1 MAGRQRILGVDL
13 GIASCGWGIIE
24 VGEPDGKIVATG
36 VRCFDAPLVDK
47 TGEPK
52 SAQRRAAR
60 GARRVIRRR
69 RQRMNQVRKLLHAN
83 GLLPISS
90 NEALHDAL
98 RRVSPRGAHPPITPW
113 TLRAAAHSRLLSA
126 DELSVVLGH
135 IARHRG
141 FRSNSKSEAGANATD
156 DTSKMKKEMEATRE
170 GLAKYHSFGD
180 MIANDPKFA
189 SRKRNHD
196 KDYSHTAK
204 RSDLE
209 VEIRDIFS
217 AQRRFGST
225 TTTDNL
231 ANAFSDAAFFQRP
244 LQDSEQLVG
253 KCPFEPDHMRTAR
266 RAPSFE
272 LFRFLSRLTNLRIAV
287 GRAPEQGLTRD
298 QIALAARGFGE
309 AKKTITFKSLR
320 ETLDLDPNT
329 RFAGIAKEK
338 ENTLDVAARTGG
350 AAYGTKTLKDALGD
364 APWQSLIK
372 TPETLDRIAEVLSF
386 RQDLD
391 SISKGLDEIG
401 LDARM
406 VRCLLDAAAKGDFK
420 DFTRAAHISA
430 LACRNI
436 IPGLQEGLVY
446 SVACERVGYDH
457 ATRPSIELTAI
468 GSPVT
473 RKAFGEAIKQ
483 IRAVVREYGPIDLVH
498 IELARDVGK
507 SAEERREIQDG
518 IEKRTAEKE
527 RSRGEAAEHLDRKVS
542 NDELLRYELAK
553 EQNFKCIYSGD
564 AIEPKGVADND
575 TRYQVDH
582 ILPWS
587 RFGDDSYINK
597 TLCTTSANQNK
608 RGRTPFEW
616 FDAEKTEAEWME
628 YVARVEALKEVK
640 GRKKRNYTLKDA
652 ANVEEKFKARNLTDT
667 QWATRLLADEL
678 KRMFPPRPERRAP
691 DGTDERRVFTRPGA
705 ITSKL
710 RRAWGLEGL
719 KKIDGARVSDD
730 RHHAVDALV
739 LAATT
744 ESLLQ
749 SLTREVQK
757 REREGRQDDIFHCN
771 QPWPGF
777 RIDVTRAIYGENGT
791 GGMFVSRAERRRA
804 RGKAHDATVRQVRGA
819 DGKKLIHKTPGEI
832 DGEKIVFERKL
843 ITDKGFKESD
853 LDKIPVPSPYGNVA
867 DPKKLR
873 DEMVESLRAWIR
885 KGKPKDDLPR
895 SPKGDIIRKV
905 RIATDKKVAIEL
917 SGGAVDRGDM
927 ARVDVFRKKNKK
939 GKAEFYV
946 VPIYPH
952 QIADEEDW
960 LYPPTQ
966 AVQAHV
972 DELEWPLIDGTFE
985 FMFSLHPMCYLELVT
1000 SKGKIIDGYYRE
1012 MNRND
1017 AGITLSAHY
1026 SNDARSPKTGSRT
1039 LRDFRKFTIDRLG
1052 RKFEVSREVRT
1063 WRGKACT

>member
-1 MAGRQRILGVDL
+1 MRILGIDL
-13 GIASCGWGIIE
+13 GIASCGWGVIEAGENEGGII
-24 VGEPDGKIVATG
+24 ATG

-69 RQRMNQVRKLLHAN
+69 RQRMNKVRKLLHAN
-83 GLLPISS
+83 GLLPDCTT
-90 NEALHDAL
+90 EALHEAL
-98 RRVSPRGAHPPITPW
+98 RRVSPKGAHPPITPW
-113 TLRAAAHSRLLSA
+113 TLRAAAHERALSN

-141 FRSNSKSEAGANATD
+141 FRSNSKSEGNANAAD
-156 DTSKMKKEMEATRE
+156 ETSKMKKAMEATRE
-170 GLAKYHSFGD
+170 GLAKYRSFGD
-180 MIANDPKFA
+180 MLANDEQFKD
-189 SRKRNHD
+189 RKRNRD

-209 VEIRDIFS
+209 DEVRTIFT
-217 AQRRFGST
+217 AQRRFGNVT
-225 TTTDNL
+225 ATGDL
-231 ANAFSDAAFFQRP
+231 AKTISETAFTQRP
-244 LQDSEQLVG
+244 LQDSEKLVG
-253 KCPFEPDHMRTAR
+253 KCPFEPDQLRTAR

-272 LFRFLSRLTNLRIAV
+272 LFRFLQRLAHLRISV
-287 GRAPEQGLTRD
+287 GRVERPLTPEE
-298 QIALAARGFGE
+298 IALASKGFGE
-309 AKKTITFKSLR
+309 TKKTITFGSLR
-320 ETLDLDPNT
+320 ETLDLDPNA
-329 RFAGIAKEK
+329 RFAGIPKDKESK
-338 ENTLDVAARTGG
+338 LDVAARTGG

-364 APWQSLIK
+364 APWQSLVK
-372 TPETLDRIAEVLSF
+372 TPEKLDRIAEVLSF
-386 RQDLD
+386 REDMD
-391 SISKGLDEIG
+391 SIRKGLNEIG
-401 LDARM
+401 LDA
-406 VRCLLDAAAKGDFK
+406 VIVQCLLDAAAKGEFK

-436 IPGLQEGLVY
+436 IPGLREGLVY
-446 SVACERVGYDH
+446 SDACARVGYDH
-457 ATRPSIELTAI
+457 TARPSVQLTEV

-483 IRAVVREYGPIDLVH
+483 IRTVAREYGPIDLVH
-498 IELARDVGK
+498 IELARDIGK

-518 IEKRTAEKE
+518 IERRTAEKE
-527 RSRGEAAEHLDRKVS
+527 KRRGEAAEHLGRAPSD
-542 NDELLRYELAK
+542 DELLRYELAK

-564 AIEPKGVADND
+564 PIEPKGVAAND

-597 TLCTTSANQNK
+597 TLCTTKANQDK

-616 FDAEKTEAEWME
+616 FDAEKTEPEWME

-652 ANVEEKFKARNLTDT
+652 ATVEEKFKARNLTDT

-678 KRMFPPRPERRAP
+678 KRMFPAPE
-691 DGTDERRVFTRPGA
+691 GERRVFTRPGA

-710 RRAWGLEGL
+710 RRAWGLENL
-719 KKIDGARVSDD
+719 KKEDGERIPDD

-749 SLTREVQK
+749 KMTKEVQQ
-757 REREGRQDDIFHCN
+757 REKQGRQDDIFHVQ
-771 QPWPGF
+771 QPWAGF
-777 RIDVTRAIYGENGT
+777 RIDVMRAVHGENGA
-791 GGMFVSRAERRRA
+791 GGVFVSRAERRRA

-819 DGKKLIHKTPGEI
+819 DGKKLVNKTPSEI
-832 DGEKIVFERKL
+832 NGEKIVYERKL
-843 ITDKGFKESD
+843 ITDKGFKEID
-853 LDKIPVPSPYGNVA
+853 LDKIPIPAPYGNIA
-867 DPKKLR
+867 DPKRLR
-873 DEMVESLRAWIR
+873 DEMVESLRAWIG

-905 RIATDKKVAIEL
+905 RVATDKKVAIEL
-917 SGGAVDRGDM
+917 SGGAVDRGEM

-939 GKAEFYV
+939 GKWEFYV
-946 VPIYPH
+946 VPVYPH

-960 LYPPTQ
+960 PKPPTQ

-972 DELEWPLIDGTFE
+972 DEAEWPSIDSTFE
-985 FMFSLHPMCYLELVT
+985 FTFSLNPMCYLELIT
-1000 SKGKIIDGYYRE
+1000 SKGEIIEGYYRE

-1017 AGITLSAHY
+1017 AGITLSAHL
-1026 SNDARSPKTGSRT
+1026 SSDARSPKTGSRT
-1039 LRDFRKFTIDRLG
+1039 LRDFRKFTVDRLG

>member
-1 MAGRQRILGVDL
+1 MGERKRILGIDL
-13 GIASCGWGIIE
+13 GIASCGWGVIEAGENEGEII
-24 VGEPDGKIVATG
+24 ATG

-47 TGEPK
+47 SGEPK
-52 SAQRRAAR
+52 SAQRRVAR
-60 GARRVIRRR
+60 GQRRVIRRR
-69 RQRMNQVRKLLHAN
+69 RQRMNAVRKLLHQN
-83 GLLPISS
+83 GLLPDASS
-90 NEALHDAL
+90 NALHDAL
-98 RRVSPRGAHPPITPW
+98 KRISPKGAHPPITPW
-113 TLRAAAHSRLLSA
+113 TLRAAAHERALSN

-141 FRSNSKSEAGANATD
+141 FRSNSKSEGNANAAD
-156 DTSKMKKEMEATRE
+156 ETSKMKKAMEATRE
-170 GLAKYHSFGD
+170 GLAKYRSFGD
-180 MIANDPKFA
+180 MLANDEKFKD
-189 SRKRNHD
+189 RKRNRD

-209 VEIRDIFS
+209 DEVRTIVT
-217 AQRRFGST
+217 AQRRFGNAT
-225 TTTDNL
+225 ATDDL
-231 ANAFSDAAFFQRP
+231 AKTFSETAFTQRP
-244 LQDSEQLVG
+244 LQDSEKLVG
-253 KCPFEPDHMRTAR
+253 KCLFEPDQLRTAR

-272 LFRFLSRLTNLRIAV
+272 LFRFLQRLAHLRISV
-287 GRAPEQGLTRD
+287 GRIERPLT
-298 QIALAARGFGE
+298 QEEIALASNGFGE
-309 AKKTITFKSLR
+309 TKKTITFGSLR
-320 ETLDLDPNT
+320 ETLDLDPNA
-329 RFAGIAKEK
+329 RFAGIPKDKESK
-338 ENTLDVAARTGG
+338 LDVAARTGG

-364 APWQSLIK
+364 APWQSLVK
-372 TPETLDRIAEVLSF
+372 TPEKLDRIAEVLTF
-386 RQDLD
+386 REDLD
-391 SISKGLDEIG
+391 SIRKGLDEIG
-401 LDARM
+401 LDRM
-406 VRCLLDAAAKGDFK
+406 IVQCLLDAAAKGDFK

-436 IPGLQEGLVY
+436 VPGLREGLVY
-446 SVACERVGYDH
+446 ADACARVGYDH
-457 ATRPSIELTAI
+457 AARPSVQLTEI

-483 IRAVVREYGPIDLVH
+483 IRTVARAYGPIDLVH

-527 RSRGEAAEHLDRKVS
+527 RRRGEAAEHLGRAVS
-542 NDELLRYELAK
+542 DDELLRYELAK

-564 AIEPKGVADND
+564 PIEPKGVAAND

-597 TLCTTSANQNK
+597 TLCTAKANQDK
-608 RGRTPFEW
+608 RGRTPYEW
-616 FDAEKTEAEWME
+616 FDAEKTEPGWME

-640 GRKKRNYTLKDA
+640 GRKKRNYTLKEA
-652 ANVEEKFKARNLTDT
+652 TEEVENRFKTRNLTDT

-678 KRMFPPRPERRAP
+678 KRMFPAPE
-691 DGTDERRVFTRPGA
+691 GERRVFTRPGA

-719 KKIDGARVSDD
+719 KKENGERVPDD

-749 SLTREVQK
+749 LLTKKVQQREK
-757 REREGRQDDIFHCN
+757 EGRQDDIFHCN

-777 RIDVTRAIYGENGT
+777 RIDVERAVRGENGT
-791 GGMFVSRAERRRA
+791 SGVFVSRAERHRV

-819 DGKKLIHKTPGEI
+819 DGKKLVNKTPSEI
-832 DGEKIVFERKL
+832 NGEKIVYERKL

-853 LDKIPVPSPYGNVA
+853 LDKIPIPAPYGNVA
-867 DPKKLR
+867 DPKRLR
-873 DEMVESLRAWIR
+873 DEMVESLRAWIG

-905 RIATDKKVAIEL
+905 RVATDKKAAIEL

-927 ARVDVFRKKNKK
+927 ARVDAFKKSNKK
-939 GKAEFYV
+939 GKVGYYL

-952 QIADEEDW
+952 QVADPQKWPDPPNRAIVAHKEE
-960 LYPPTQ
+960 
-966 AVQAHV
+966 
-972 DELEWPLIDGTFE
+972 EEWTPIDSTFE
-985 FMFSLHPMCYLELVT
+985 FLFSLSIHDYIEVAK
-1000 SKGKIIDGYYRE
+1000 SDGVFIGGYYKGVDRAGAQITVAQH
-1012 MNRND
+1012 ND
-1017 AGITLSAHY
+1017 LQSQTRGIGSKTLFAF
-1026 SNDARSPKTGSRT
+1026 K
-1039 LRDFRKFTIDRLG
+1039 KFTIDRLG

>member
-1 MAGRQRILGVDL
+1 MGERKRILGIDL
-13 GIASCGWGIIE
+13 GIASCGWGVIDAGDDKGGSI
-24 VGEPDGKIVATG
+24 VGAG

-69 RQRMNQVRKLLHAN
+69 RQRMNKVRKLLHAN
-83 GLLPISS
+83 GLLPNST

-98 RRVSPRGAHPPITPW
+98 RRVSPKGVHPPITPW
-113 TLRAAAHSRLLSA
+113 TLRAVALDRLLTA
-126 DELSVVLGH
+126 DEIAVVLGH

-141 FRSNSKSEAGANATD
+141 FRSNSKSEAGANAAAE
-156 DTSKMKKEMEATRE
+156 TSKMKKAMEATRE
-170 GLAKYHSFGD
+170 GLAKYRSFGD
-180 MIANDPKFA
+180 LLANDPKFTD
-189 SRKRNHD
+189 RKRNRD

-209 VEIRDIFS
+209 DEVRSIFS
-217 AQRRFGST
+217 TQHRFGNDAA
-225 TTTDNL
+225 TDDL
-231 ANAFSDAAFFQRP
+231 AIAFSDAAFFQRP

-253 KCPFEPDHMRTAR
+253 KCPFEPDQMRTAR

-272 LFRFLSRLTNLRIAV
+272 LFRFLQRLAHLKIST
-287 GRAPEQGLTRD
+287 GRVETGLTAD
-298 QIALAARGFGE
+298 QIALAAKGFGE
-309 AKKTITFKSLR
+309 TKKTITFKSLR
-320 ETLDLDPNT
+320 ETLDLDANA
-329 RFAGIAKEK
+329 RFAGVAKDKEK
-338 ENTLDVAARTGG
+338 DFDVAARTGG
-350 AAYGTKTLKDALGD
+350 AAYGTKTLKEVLGD

-372 TPETLDRIAEVLSF
+372 TPEKLDRIAEVLSF
-386 RQDLD
+386 REDMD
-391 SISKGLDEIG
+391 SICKGLEEIG
-401 LDARM
+401 LDA
-406 VRCLLDAAAKGDFK
+406 VILQCLLDAAAKGDFK
-420 DFTRAAHISA
+420 DFTRSAHISA

-436 IPGLQEGLVY
+436 NPGLREGLVY
-446 SVACERVGYDH
+446 SDACARVDYDH
-457 ATRPSIELTAI
+457 AARPSVELTAI

-483 IRAVVREYGPIDLVH
+483 IRAVAREYGPFDLVH

-527 RSRGEAAEHLDRKVS
+527 KRRGEAAEHLGRAPSD
-542 NDELLRYELAK
+542 DELLRYELAK

-564 AIEPKGVADND
+564 PIEPKGVAAND

-587 RFGDDSYINK
+587 RFGDNSYINK
-597 TLCTTSANQNK
+597 TLCTTNANQNK

-616 FDAEKTEAEWME
+616 FDAEKTESDWME

-652 ANVEEKFKARNLTDT
+652 ATVEEKFKARNLTDT

-678 KRMFPPRPERRAP
+678 TRMFPAPE
-691 DGTDERRVFTRPGA
+691 GERRVFTRPGA

-719 KKIDGARVSDD
+719 KKVDGERVPDD
-730 RHHAVDALV
+730 RHHAIDALV

-744 ESLLQ
+744 DSLLIKMTKDVQ
-749 SLTREVQK
+749 RREK
-757 REREGRQDDIFHCN
+757 EGRQDDIFHVQ

-777 RIDVTRAIYGENGT
+777 RIDVTRAVYGENGA
-791 GGMFVSRAERRRA
+791 GGVFVSRAERRRA
-804 RGKAHDATVRQVRGA
+804 RGKAHDATVKQVRDVG
-819 DGKKLIHKTPGEI
+819 GQE
-832 DGEKIVFERKL
+832 IVFERKAVEKL
-843 ITDKGFKESD
+843 TEKD
-853 LDKIPVPSPYGNVA
+853 LTQIPVPAPYGRIA

-873 DEMVESLRAWIR
+873 DDTVQALRQWIAA
-885 KGKPKDDLPR
+885 GKPKDRLPR

-905 RIATDKKVAIEL
+905 RVETKDKVAVEV
-917 SGGAVDRGDM
+917 SGGTVDRGDM

-939 GKAEFYV
+939 GKWEFYV

-952 QIADEEDW
+952 QIATMEEPPNRAVIAYKSDEEWTLLDSS
-960 LYPPTQ
+960 
-966 AVQAHV
+966 
-972 DELEWPLIDGTFE
+972 FE
-985 FMFSLHPMCYLELVT
+985 FLWSLTAMSFVEIVKPDGEF
-1000 SKGKIIDGYYRE
+1000 IDGYFRGLHRGTGAA
-1012 MNRND
+1012 NVSKHSTLDKDGANN
-1017 AGITLSAHY
+1017 GIGIKTLS
-1026 SNDARSPKTGSRT
+1026 S
-1039 LRDFRKFTIDRLG
+1039 LRKFTIDRLG